1 MSKFSPIPV
10 QPGMDPEMMAQVIN
24 QNNQQIAENNRTNL
38 ITDENGVNRVIIGR
52 MPDGTYGVI
61 VSKPGVDVNTL
72 FTT

>member
-61 VSKPGVDVNTL
+61 VSKPGVDGNTL